1 MTLPLATNYPL
12 EKTMTAKQE
21 QDTENNYTQMVLF
34 RLAKE
39 QFAVEIQQV
48 KEIVRPPETTKIPMS
63 PEYIAGIANLR
74 GNVLPIL
81 DTRQRL
87 DLEISGITEHSRILV
102 VEVAGYLMG
111 LHVDSVLTVKSIA
124 RQSMKPPPPVL
135 QNVDSDYVC
144 GVIQEKDESLVT
156 LILDVAAVTSIEIN
170 QGKKQNSRTGEK
182 NALRNQDNG
191 EAIIDEIQ
199 LVTFSLSSEI
209 YAFEIETVREI
220 MRVSAISEV
229 PNAPEHIKGLITV
242 RENVMPVLDLRTLLG
257 VTMSDNGEN
266 ERILIVE
273 INGCAMGLIVDRV
286 REVCRYAKNIIQEP
300 PGRGQNRELK
310 GIVKADEGKQLIMIL
325 NEDMLLSGDQ
335 NESVS
340 SWLDDEG
347 VKQSDKQ
354 NANQAGEVDTI
365 VSEEVQMVTFNI
377 GDEEYGIR
385 ITEIQEINRLD
396 EITYLPKSPV
406 FIEGVTNLRGNVIPV
421 INVRKLFGMEQI
433 EKDDRTRIIIV
444 DVGGRKTGLCVDK
457 VAEVLRLFSRD
468 IESTPAIVSGNTHN
482 RFMQGVCKLEDGRRI
497 VILLDVE
504 QLLNPD
510 EMASFNNVEM
520 NESVEQG
527 QKTSK
532 AKAKPKGKGKIKSR
546 KKSLKKKMEI
556 DE

>member
-1 MTLPLATNYPL
+1 
-12 EKTMTAKQE
+12 MTAKQE
-21 QDTENNYTQMVLF
+21 QNTKNNYTQMVLF

-87 DLEISGITEHSRILV
+87 DLEISDITDHSRILV

-124 RQSMKPPPPVL
+124 NQAMKPPPPVL
-135 QNVDSDYVC
+135 QNVDSDYIC
-144 GVIQEKDESLVT
+144 GVIQEKDESFVT
-156 LILDVAAVTSIEIN
+156 LILDVAAVTSIEIS
-170 QGKKQNSRTGEK
+170 QSKKQNSRGGEN
-182 NALRNQDNG
+182 NALRSQDNG

-199 LVTFSLSSEI
+199 LVTFSLGSEI

-242 RENVMPVLDLRTLLG
+242 RENVMPVLDLRTLLS
-257 VTMSDNGEN
+257 VAISDNEEN

-273 INGCAMGLIVDRV
+273 IGGFAMGLIVDRV
-286 REVCRYAKNIIQEP
+286 REVRRYAKNIIQEP

-310 GIVKADEGKQLIMIL
+310 GIVKADGGKQLIMIL
-325 NEDMLLSGDQ
+325 NQDMLLSGDQ

-347 VKQSDKQ
+347 IKQSDKQ
-354 NANQAGEVDTI
+354 DGGQASVVDNE
-365 VSEEVQMVTFNI
+365 VSEEVQLVTFNI
-377 GDEEYGIR
+377 GNEEYGIR

-457 VAEVLRLFSRD
+457 VAEVLRLFARN
-468 IESTPAIVSGNTHN
+468 IESTPAIVSGNDNN
-482 RFMQGVCKLEDGRRI
+482 RFMQGVCKLDNGKRI

-510 EMASFNNVEM
+510 EMASFNTVEM
-520 NESVEQG
+520 DAAAGNG
-527 QKTSK
+527 QAKTKTKAKPK
-532 AKAKPKGKGKIKSR
+532 AKAKS
-546 KKSLKKKMEI
+546 KKKVLKKKMEI

>member
-1 MTLPLATNYPL
+1 MT
-12 EKTMTAKQE
+12 EKQE
-21 QDTENNYTQMVLF
+21 QDTKNNYTQMVLF

-87 DLEISGITEHSRILV
+87 DLEISDITDHSRILM
-102 VEVAGYLMG
+102 VEVSGYLMG
-111 LHVDSVLTVKSIA
+111 LYVDSVLTVKSIA
-124 RQSMKPPPPVL
+124 NQAMKPPPPVL
-135 QNVDSDYVC
+135 QNIDSAYVS
-144 GVIQEKDESLVT
+144 GVIQEKDDSQVT
-156 LILDVAAVTSIEIN
+156 LILDVAAVTSIEIT
-170 QGKKQNSRTGEK
+170 QGKKQNSRGVEK
-182 NALRNQDNG
+182 NALRGQDDS
-191 EAIIDEIQ
+191 EDTIDELQ
-199 LVTFSLSSEI
+199 LVTFSLGSEI

-257 VTMSDNGEN
+257 VSVSDDEEN
-266 ERILIVE
+266 ERILIIE
-273 INGCAMGLIVDRV
+273 IGGFAMGLIVDRV
-286 REVCRYAKNIIQEP
+286 REVRRYPRNIIQDP
-300 PGRGQNRELK
+300 PGRGENRELK
-310 GIVKADEGKQLIMIL
+310 GIVKANEGKQLIMIL
-325 NEDMLLSGDQ
+325 NQDMLLSGDQ
-335 NESVS
+335 NVSVS

-347 VKQSDKQ
+347 VELSDEQSSGQPGAAD
-354 NANQAGEVDTI
+354 NEAG
-365 VSEEVQMVTFNI
+365 EEVQLVTFNI

-385 ITEIQEINRLD
+385 ITEIKEINRLD
-396 EITYLPKSPV
+396 EITYMPKSPV

-468 IESTPAIVSGNTHN
+468 IEATPAIVSGNDNN
-482 RFMQGVCKLEDGRRI
+482 RFMQGVCKLDNGKRI

-510 EMASFNNVEM
+510 EMASFNNVE
-520 NESVEQG
+520 VDAAAGKG
-527 QKTSK
+527 QKKAKAVAKPK
-532 AKAKPKGKGKIKSR
+532 AKAKPKP
-546 KKSLKKKMEI
+546 KKKAIKKKMEI